1 MPPQL
6 SINPYDNLPV
16 AVYTC
21 DENGYLT
28 SFNKAAEHIWGRIP
42 EIGIDRWKG
51 AWRLLD
57 EDGKTVPPEHHPVAL
72 AIKGRKVITQAEFTI
87 QQPDA
92 SAKNVQISSVP
103 TFDEFGNITGVIN
116 MLIDITEQ
124 KRDEA
129 RQAMLASIIEYSED
143 AIISKSLDG
152 IITTWNQA
160 AENMFGYK
168 EYEAIGR
175 HISLIIPDERKE
187 EEQLIIGKIKNG
199 ESVEHFETVRID
211 KDHREIP
218 ISLTVSPLRNKKG
231 LIIGASKIVRDITR
245 QKDAEEEL
253 RHYTIHLEELVE
265 ERTTSLNKT
274 VVSLQQT
281 QEDLSRSLE
290 KEKELGQLKSR
301 FVSMAS
307 HEFRTP
313 LSAIKLS
320 GSLIDKYVPNDNENV
335 RKHTHK
341 IKSAVSNLTS
351 ILNDFLSLE
360 KLETGKV
367 EVNFENFDLVGF
379 AEEITEEMQ
388 LMAKQGQF
396 IVYQHSGVER
406 SANLDANLLR
416 NCIIN
421 LISNAIKYSGENSFI
436 EFETEINEREYLV
449 TVKDNG
455 IGIPEK
461 DQKHLFEPFFRAHNT
476 GNIQGTGLGLNIVAR
491 YTDLMRGSIDFKSEL
506 SNGTKFTLRF
516 PVKN

>member
-1 MPPQL
+1 MTSQL

-21 DENGYLT
+21 DERGYLI
-28 SFNKAAEHIWGRIP
+28 SYNKAAEHLWGRAP
-42 EIGIDRWKG
+42 EIGVDRWKG
-51 AWRLLD
+51 AWKILD
-57 EDGKTVPPEHHPVAL
+57 EERKPVPQANYPVAL
-72 AIKGRKVITQAEFTI
+72 AIEGKKVITQVEFVI
-87 QQPDA
+87 QHPDG
-92 SAKNVQISSVP
+92 SERNVEISSVP
-103 TFDEFGNITGVIN
+103 TFDEFGNITGVIS

-175 HISLIIPDERKE
+175 HISLIIPDDRMDE
-187 EEQLIIGKIKNG
+187 EKLIIDKIKNG
-199 ESVEHFETVRID
+199 ESTEHFETVRID
-211 KDHREIP
+211 KDGREIP
-218 ISLTVSPLRNKKG
+218 ISLTVSPIKNKKG
-231 LIIGASKIVRDITR
+231 AIIGASKIVRDITR
-245 QKDAEEEL
+245 QKDAEEKL
-253 RHYTIHLEELVE
+253 RHYTTHLEDLVE

-281 QEDLSRSLE
+281 QDELSKSLE

-301 FVSMAS
+301 LVSMAS

-320 GSLIDKYVPNDNENV
+320 GSLISDDNENV
-335 RKHTHK
+335 RKHTYK
-341 IKSAVSNLTS
+341 IKNAVNNLTS

-367 EVNFENFDLVGF
+367 EVNIESFDLVSF
-379 AEEITEEMQ
+379 AEEIIEEMQ
-388 LMAKQGQF
+388 LVTKQEQF

-436 EFETEINEREYLV
+436 EFDTEINEQEYVV

-461 DQKHLFEPFFRAHNT
+461 DQKHLFEAFFRAHNT

-491 YTDLMRGSIDFKSEL
+491 YTGLMQGSIDFKSDVN
-506 SNGTKFTLRF
+506 NGTRFTLRF
-516 PVKN
+516 PSKK